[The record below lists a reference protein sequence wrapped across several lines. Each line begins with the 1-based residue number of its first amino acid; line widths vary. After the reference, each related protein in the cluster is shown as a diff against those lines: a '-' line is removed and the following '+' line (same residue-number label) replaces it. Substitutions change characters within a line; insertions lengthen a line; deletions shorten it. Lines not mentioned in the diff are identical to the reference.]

1 MERLKCTH
9 CHCHHS
15 PWTGT
20 AGGGFAV
27 EFKIGDK
34 VVYPNHGIGVIE
46 EVQKPSVNGTNGSFY
61 RLRILANDST
71 VMVPATNTNQVGLRR
86 VISRKEIEGVYDILQ
101 DGEIAM
107 HSNWKGRF
115 QENSNRMRTGAIL
128 EVAAVLKNLTVLSQ
142 QKNLSYRERRMLDKA
157 RYLVVSEIAEVE
169 KLPEAQVEER
179 VDKAVAR
186 SIRIVKDH

>member
-1 MERLKCTH
+1 
-9 CHCHHS
+9 
-15 PWTGT
+15 
-20 AGGGFAV
+20 V

-71 VMVPATNTNQVGLRR
+71 VMVPALNTNQVGLRR
-86 VISRKEIEGVYDILQ
+86 VISRKEIERVYDILQ
-101 DGEIAM
+101 DGDIAM

-128 EVAAVLKNLTVLSQ
+128 EVAAVLKNLTLLSQ

>member
-1 MERLKCTH
+1 M
-9 CHCHHS
+9 
-15 PWTGT
+15 
-20 AGGGFAV
+20 

-46 EVQKPSVNGTNGSFY
+46 EIRKTAVGESNGSYY

-86 VISRKEIEGVYDILQ
+86 VISRKEIEGVYAILQ
-101 DGEIAM
+101 DGEIAI

-128 EVAAVLKNLTVLSQ
+128 EVAAVLKNLTLLSQ

-169 KLPEAQVEER
+169 KLPETQVEER

-186 SIRIVKDH
+186 SIRMVKDH